1 MIYQPAN
8 CIHAGCCLALGR
20 IYLRCDLLS
29 LSDVVSCAVCA
40 GALTLMSLVMN
51 FICSTIVVV
60 CSVVI
65 ATPAQQE
72 SAAMTVGLRREVE
85 DLNALL
91 VPIRERHKM
100 PALGAAVIVKGKLV
114 ALGVDGIRKVGD
126 EATVTTQDLWHL
138 GSCTKAMTATL
149 IAQQVAEGKLQWTSS
164 LGEVLPDLRD
174 GMHESARKITVAQL
188 LQHRSGLPAQ
198 PPAAQWVSLFSFDG
212 SNLEARREVAQTMLK
227 SQPEV
232 PPGERFQYSNAGYM
246 IAGAALERATG
257 KTWQQLMQARLFDV
271 LGMSSAGFGA
281 PGHGQK
287 VEQPWGH
294 ITVDMIDK
302 PMFADN
308 PPSLGPAGTVHA
320 SLEDWARFIELHLG
334 VVPEVGKP
342 VCSESSL
349 ATLHQPPE
357 GGDYALGWVVTK
369 RDWADGP
376 ILWHNGSN
384 TLWYAVTWMAP
395 DMGFAVLVTCNHGG
409 GSKACDEVAGAC
421 IKRFSK

>member
-1 MIYQPAN
+1 MNLIR
-8 CIHAGCCLALGR
+8 CVCVSTCL
-20 IYLRCDLLS
+20 
-29 LSDVVSCAVCA
+29 
-40 GALTLMSLVMN
+40 LVA
-51 FICSTIVVV
+51 
-60 CSVVI
+60 
-65 ATPAQQE
+65 ATTAQQQE
-72 SAAMTVGLRREVE
+72 AVRSNDLRGEVE
-85 DLNALL
+85 DLHDLL
-91 VPIRERHKM
+91 GPIRERHKM

-114 ALGVDGIRKVGD
+114 ALGVDGLRKVGD
-126 EATVTTQDLWHL
+126 ETAVTKQDLWHL

-149 IAQQVAEGKLQWTSS
+149 IAQQVAEGKLQWTTS
-164 LGEVLPDLRD
+164 LGEALPGLRD

-188 LQHRSGLPAQ
+188 LQHRSGLPSQ
-198 PPAAQWVSLFSFDG
+198 PPTAQWVSLFSFDG
-212 SNLEARREVAQTMLK
+212 SNLKARREVAQTMLK
-227 SQPEV
+227 IKPEAA
-232 PPGERFQYSNAGYM
+232 PGERFQYSNAGYM

-257 KTWQQLMQARLFDV
+257 KSWQQLIQVRLFDV

-281 PGHGQK
+281 PGYDGK

-294 ITVDMIDK
+294 ITVDMVDK

-320 SLEDWARFIELHLG
+320 SLEDWARFLAMHLG
-334 VVPEVGKP
+334 VVAEAGKS
-342 VCSESSL
+342 VCSASSL

-384 TLWYAVTWMAP
+384 TMWYAVTWMAP